1 MISGVKGDILWWAEY
16 ANLIMTISD
25 GQILQ
30 PDRNLAVHLYR
41 ISQVS
46 DQKEPRDVAGH
57 TYRF

>member
-41 ISQVS
+41 IS
-46 DQKEPRDVAGH
+46 
-57 TYRF
+57 